1 MLNQL
6 KQYSITILLAL
17 KQFKTIIIL
26 IHFLLLDK
34 QLQMLILSIHR
45 EGNLLVTECKVSNMI
60 MAIIFIV
67 TNTVVF
73 KHNYNEISTYNKVI
87 FFL

>member
-1 MLNQL
+1 
-6 KQYSITILLAL
+6 
-17 KQFKTIIIL
+17 
-26 IHFLLLDK
+26 
-34 QLQMLILSIHR
+34 MLILSIHR

-73 KHNYNEISTYNKVI
+73 KHNYNEISTYNKVS